1 MGDEDKIASELA
13 TLQKEWRKSISD
25 TLLELRVQNGAIQST
40 LAEMKEEFVREAE
53 FAELKDKVQSLEN
66 DKAKIIGGV
75 IVLQAVGTAAIW
87 LAGKLIF
94 SKGS

>member
-1 MGDEDKIASELA
+1 MADDDQIAAELA

-25 TLLELRVQNGAIQST
+25 TLGELRLQNNAIQKT

-53 FAELKDKVQSLEN
+53 FVTLKKQVESLES

-75 IVLQAVGTAAIW
+75 IVLQAVGTLAIW
-87 LAGKLIF
+87 LAGKVIF
-94 SKGS
+94 TVK